1 MHGICINPRARRLVM
16 KAYFSIVDVDAAW
29 VFVLVVCVCVCAAAT
44 VDDFHVRMTAQ
55 YNANERLRPR
65 TCSRTKKLWGMC
77 LTRLL
82 RLLQRRRR
90 VAYLDSEKLR
100 SPAHI
105 KTQSL
110 AFVVVAAILVPIWC
124 HHTSS
129 ASPQACNLQSQSQS
143 DGAAASVSLDL
154 FQSLLCLQLRLNF
167 AQR

>member
-29 VFVLVVCVCVCAAAT
+29 VLVLVVYLCVCVCCYCWWFSCAHDSAIQCKRKTQAT
-44 VDDFHVRMTAQ
+44 NVQPHKKIMRHVPDETA
-55 YNANERLRPR
+55 
-65 TCSRTKKLWGMC
+65 
-77 LTRLL
+77 